1 MSSAGRSPKSR
12 HASRHERAIQAGPA
26 RPCSRVVSAG
36 PRAHALLHPRQ
47 ERGDRAR
54 LRRVRQSRALGVRQG
69 RRSED
74 ALSRALSA
82 IRRLGTRRAAERYDR
97 RRNLRT
103 LAGGDVSDR
112 HPHHPEHH
120 RPSTYHEKLT
130 AAVLEL
136 LAEKNILSP
145 AQITESIAVMDARGP
160 HLGAKVVARAWTD
173 AAFKQRLL
181 ADGSAACR
189 EMGIDV
195 CTLCSCYPKMLL
207 GIPPA
212 WYKSKAYRSRT
223 AREPRKV
230 LAEFGLD
237 VPGDVTVRVHDST
250 ADMRYLVLPLRPR
263 GTDGWT
269 AAQLEQLVTR
279 DAMIGVARAKE
290 PAAV

>member
-1 MSSAGRSPKSR
+1 MSDN
-12 HASRHERAIQAGPA
+12 H
-26 RPCSRVVSAG
+26 
-36 PRAHALLHPRQ
+36 
-47 ERGDRAR
+47 D
-54 LRRVRQSRALGVRQG
+54 
-69 RRSED
+69 
-74 ALSRALSA
+74 
-82 IRRLGTRRAAERYDR
+82 
-97 RRNLRT
+97 
-103 LAGGDVSDR
+103 

-120 RPSTYHEKLT
+120 LPSTYHEKLT

-136 LAEKNILSP
+136 LAEKKILSP
-145 AQITESIAVMDARGP
+145 AQITASIDVMDARGP

-173 AAFKQRLL
+173 AAFKGRLL

-189 EMGIDV
+189 ELGIDVGTLKLVVVENTEKIHNIIV

-212 WYKSKAYRSRT
+212 WYKSKAYRSRV

-237 VPGDVTVRVHDST
+237 VPADVMVRVHDST
-250 ADMRYLVLPLRPR
+250 ADMRYLVLPMRPK
-263 GTDGWT
+263 GTDNWT
-269 AAQLEQLVTR
+269 AAQLEELISR